1 MLDLFQ
7 NAFPHRRNRDGS
19 HDSICPHCFR
29 TVATR
34 QEETELP
41 SDEQNHKCA
50 EFHLDRF
57 RGSDLPPHS
66 QTH

>member
-1 MLDLFQ
+1 MLDTFKR
-7 NAFPHRRNRDGS
+7 NFPHRRNRDGS

-34 QEETELP
+34 REEAELP
-41 SDEQNHKCA
+41 DDEQRHVCT
-50 EFHLDRF
+50 EFHLDRL
-57 RGSDLPPHS
+57 RAIETLLHA